1 MVERRKHS
9 RLDFPARCSLVVDGH
24 SLNTTL
30 VDISMKG
37 ALVEVPEPWDDV
49 PNRKCDLVLQLDES
63 DVSLT
68 MGMEAIRNA
77 DGHLGLLCVSID
89 VDSATH
95 LRRLL
100 ELNLGDPS
108 LVERELVEP

>member
-1 MVERRKHS
+1 M
-9 RLDFPARCSLVVDGH
+9 
-24 SLNTTL
+24 
-30 VDISMKG
+30 DISLKG
-37 ALVEVPEPWDDV
+37 ALVEAPEHWDNV
-49 PNRKCDLVLQLDES
+49 PNRKCDLVLELDDS
-63 DVSLT
+63 DVILT
-68 MGMEAIRNA
+68 MGMEAIRN
-77 DGHLGLLCVSID
+77 DGGRLGLLCVSID